1 MQRRLTLNL
10 FLALALLVTPAFGQ
24 WVLKVEPNHS
34 TVGFSI
40 PIMGGIT
47 KVTGKFI
54 GMEVEI
60 RYDEDDITKSS
71 VEVVLQ
77 AGTIDTGID
86 DRDRDLQ
93 GPKFFDVANHPTIT
107 FQSSKVEKS
116 EEGFVAFGEL
126 TMRGVTRQIA
136 IPFVFSQVTKNKD
149 GRLRM
154 GVVAS
159 FTLNRQDYGVGSD
172 WVHSAVPNFIGDE
185 VTVEM
190 FVYIRGKKAK
200 AD

>member
-1 MQRRLTLNL
+1 MQRRLKLNL
-10 FLALALLVTPAFGQ
+10 FLALTLLVTPAFGQ

-54 GMEVEI
+54 GMEIEI

-71 VEVVLQ
+71 VEVVLK
-77 AGTIDTGID
+77 ADTIDTGID

-107 FQSSKVEKS
+107 FQSSKVVKS
-116 EEGFVAFGEL
+116 EEGFVAQGEL
-126 TMRGVTRQIA
+126 TMRGVTRKIE

-159 FTLNRQDYGVGSD
+159 VTLNRQDYGVGSD

-190 FVYIRGKKAK
+190 FVYIRGKKAE

>member
-10 FLALALLVTPAFGQ
+10 FLALTLLVTPAFGQ
-24 WVLKVEPNHS
+24 WALKVEPNHS

-60 RYDEDDITKSS
+60 HYDEEDITKSS
-71 VEVVLQ
+71 VEVVLK
-77 AGTIDTGID
+77 ADTIDTGID

-136 IPFVFSQVTKNKD
+136 IPFVFSQVTKSKE

-190 FVYIRGKKAK
+190 FVYIRGRKAE